1 MNRNNILKN
10 NKVINVMYRDQ
21 IVGRLALTS
30 DNLCAF
36 EYDRRWLVNGFSI
49 SPFKLPLE
57 KKVFIASREPFGGN
71 FGVFDDSL
79 PDGWGRL
86 LIDRMLLKMRINP
99 AEVSVL
105 DRLAILGKTG
115 MGALE
120 YVPEYKL
127 CNSKIT
133 STLSELEKE
142 CEKILNEIYDGDIEQ
157 LFSAGGSSGGA
168 RPKILIK
175 INNDDW
181 IIKFRSSF
189 DPKNVGQIEYRYSQI
204 AKQVGIE
211 MPETHLFENKYFGVK
226 RFDRLKNGKKV
237 HMISASALLDAS
249 HRFPCLDYS
258 DLIKATHMLTRDMRE
273 VEKMFRLMCFNVFM
287 HNRDDHSKNFSFIY
301 SDGRWK
307 VSPAYD
313 LVFSKGIMGEHATT
327 VAGEGKNPTKEHIL
341 SVASEVGIDN
351 KRGLKIVQEIEHQ
364 SCIREKQSK
373 SFSNPSPE

>member
-1 MNRNNILKN
+1 MSRNDILKN
-10 NKVINVMYRDQ
+10 NKIINVMYHDQ

-36 EYDRRWLVNGFSI
+36 EYDRSWLVNGFSI

-57 KKVFIASREPFGGN
+57 KKVFVASREPFSGN

-99 AEVSVL
+99 AEVSIL

-133 STLSELEKE
+133 SNLSELEKE

-157 LFSAGGSSGGA
+157 LFTAGGSSGGA
-168 RPKILIK
+168 RPKILTK
-175 INNDDW
+175 IDNEDW

-189 DPKNVGQIEYRYSQI
+189 DPKNVGQMEYQYSQI
-204 AKQVGIE
+204 AKQIGIE
-211 MPETHLFENKYFGVK
+211 MPETRLFEDKYFGVK
-226 RFDRLKNGKKV
+226 RFDRLKNGEKV
-237 HMISASALLDAS
+237 HMISASALLNAS

-258 DLIKATHMLTRDMRE
+258 DLMKATHMLTRDMRE

-301 SDGRWK
+301 SDGKWK
-307 VSPAYD
+307 ISPAYD
-313 LVFSKGIMGEHATT
+313 LVFSEGIMGEHATT

-341 SVASEVGIDN
+341 SVAGEVGIDS
-351 KRGLKIVQEIEHQ
+351 KRGLKIIQEIERHMV
-364 SCIREKQSK
+364 SINEISIL
-373 SFSNPSPE
+373 S